1 MIYPVNY
8 LPAYHPAANAR
19 IGRNRRNLKKIKKRL
34 GLEKIKV
41 LDVGCGMSY
50 FLFDFSLHIKGFE
63 GYGLDIKN
71 EIIDFVKKISE
82 RNKLN
87 LTFKVGSCYNIPFPD
102 ERFHLVIC
110 NHVLEHVKNPDKVL
124 RECKRVLKKNGELWV
139 GVPSK
144 KDNPIPKL
152 SRILGDVEPKDHVTE
167 GFEKKEI
174 KTMLEKAGFKVVDIS
189 YEYPF
194 FGKIITD
201 ISGML
206 GEFSKISMEKT
217 YRMEPEYSK
226 SIRMNLSFTLKVL
239 FAKMLAFIYNFDLLL
254 NDFRGIGIISKG
266 VKP

>member
-19 IGRNRRNLKKIKKRL
+19 IGRNRRNLKKTKKRL
-34 GLEKIKV
+34 GLERIKV

-50 FLFDFSLHIKGFE
+50 FLFDFSLHIRGFE
-63 GYGLDIKN
+63 GYGLDMKK

-87 LTFKVGSCYNIPFPD
+87 LTFKTGSGYDIPFP
-102 ERFHLVIC
+102 EESFHLVIC
-110 NHVLEHVKNPDKVL
+110 NHVLEHVKNPERVL
-124 RECKRVLKKNGELWV
+124 RECHRVLKKNGELWI

-144 KDNPIPKL
+144 KDNPIPKI
-152 SRILGDVEPKDHVTE
+152 SRIFGGVEPEDHVTE
-167 GFEKKEI
+167 GFEKAEI
-174 KTMLEKAGFKVVDIS
+174 KTMLEKGGFEVVEII
-189 YEYPF
+189 YEYPL

-201 ISGML
+201 ITGIL

-217 YRMEPEYSK
+217 IAMKPYYSK
-226 SIRMNLSFTLKVL
+226 SVWINLSFNLKVL

-254 NDFRGIGIISKG
+254 KDFRGIGIISKG